1 MARKSRRNQIA
12 AVNTA
17 EETIHRSPKRIYSVG
32 IYARK
37 SFADE
42 DNSDSINTQ
51 IGMLEKF
58 TAENADLR
66 LYDVYTDDGETGT
79 KFDRP
84 GFNRLME
91 DIRSGSV
98 DCVVVKDLSRFGR
111 NYMEA
116 GTLLETIFPYMGVRF
131 IAVNER
137 YDSLSE
143 TAQENNLA
151 ISVENL
157 LNDLYAKDI
166 SKKINSVYAENF
178 KKGNYMGAY
187 APYGYLRSSE
197 DCHKF
202 MIDTE
207 TAPTVK
213 KIFEMKAAGETYQ
226 GIANYLN
233 SAGIESPSNYK
244 YRIGILKDK
253 RFADEK
259 PWLACV
265 IKRMLRN
272 QSYIGNVVQ
281 GRQQCRNSTNKK
293 SVVMPE
299 SKWYVSE
306 NMHEPI
312 ISMDLWENVQSAIK
326 EPAELY
332 RGRIGKYKDR
342 FQPENFLFK
351 KIICSECGKFLR
363 RGHQCPK
370 DYIIYSYYCATVHK
384 DGSRCKC
391 RYHNEERLFQV
402 IFEAVRQQIKL
413 ALDTKKV
420 LADLEKLPTFNAE
433 ADVITPILKDIRYT
447 GVFIFGKKRN
457 YNFKEMRM
465 PESDW
470 IISKSKFEPI
480 ISRELFDEVN
490 TMLYKRN
497 TQENRKPKQTTVF
510 GDKLQC
516 GCCGRRLYK
525 RGSGYRCKTWESKND
540 SKCPH
545 TTYQEAKIEVV
556 VLDALNNFINLMD
569 ITMSKSKEVQKSN
582 ASNVNLERMMDKC
595 KKDILS
601 VYESYTAVE
610 ISFDNYTDRR
620 QKIEQKIKNIESQR
634 NDIANQ
640 QKINNENDKI
650 SELLCKSMKD
660 NVVERLTPE
669 LVEALVEKIIIYE
682 EDKFEIFWNF
692 TDLMQPVIS

>member
-17 EETIHRSPKRIYSVG
+17 KETIHRSPERIYSVG

-42 DNSDSINTQ
+42 DNSDSIHTQ

-58 TAENADLR
+58 TTENADLR
-66 LYDVYTDDGETGT
+66 LYDVYTDNGETGT

-91 DIRSGSV
+91 DIRSGKV

-143 TAQENNLA
+143 TAQENNFA

-187 APYGYLRSSE
+187 APYGYLRSPE

-233 SAGIESPSNYK
+233 CAGIESPSNYK

-265 IKRMLRN
+265 IKKMLCN

-293 SVVMPE
+293 IVVMPE
-299 SKWYVSE
+299 SEWYVSE

-312 ISMDLWENVQSAIK
+312 ISMDLWESVQSAVN
-326 EPAELY
+326 ETTELY
-332 RGRIGKYKDR
+332 RGRSGKYKDR

-351 KIICSECGKFLR
+351 KIICSECGKFLH

-370 DYIIYSYYCATVHK
+370 DYIIYNYYCATVHK

-391 RYHNEERLFQV
+391 RYHNEEKLFQV
-402 IFEAVRQQIKL
+402 IFEAIRQQIKL
-413 ALDTKKV
+413 ALDAKKV
-420 LADLEKLPTFNAE
+420 LAELEKLPAFNAE
-433 ADVITPILKDIRYT
+433 AERLSKELNAAENKLK
-447 GVFIFGKKRN
+447 
-457 YNFKEMRM
+457 
-465 PESDW
+465 SC
-470 IISKSKFEPI
+470 
-480 ISRELFDEVN
+480 ISRKTTLYSSYSDGTITLNDYNIMRESYDKEIQELNEKIERL
-490 TMLYKRN
+490 TAELYKQK
-497 TQENRKPKQTTVF
+497 TLK
-510 GDKLQC
+510 
-516 GCCGRRLYK
+516 
-525 RGSGYRCKTWESKND
+525 SGKN
-540 SKCPH
+540 KWIVAF
-545 TTYQEAKIEVV
+545 EK
-556 VLDALNNFINLMD
+556 F
-569 ITMSKSKEVQKSN
+569 
-582 ASNVNLERMMDKC
+582 
-595 KKDILS
+595 
-601 VYESYTAVE
+601 
-610 ISFDNYTDRR
+610 RR
-620 QKIEQKIKNIESQR
+620 QKNLTKDMVDALI
-634 NDIANQ
+634 
-640 QKINNENDKI
+640 DKI
-650 SELLCKSMKD
+650 YVHGQYELEIVFDFRDEYLYLMK
-660 NVVERLTPE
+660 
-669 LVEALVEKIIIYE
+669 
-682 EDKFEIFWNF
+682 EI
-692 TDLMQPVIS
+692 DRMKGQIA

>member
-1 MARKSRRNQIA
+1 MARMSRKNQIA

-17 EETIHRSPKRIYSVG
+17 GEKIHRNPERIYSVG

-37 SFADE
+37 SYADE

-51 IGMLEKF
+51 VSMLEKF
-58 TAENADLR
+58 TEEKAGLR
-66 LYDVYTDDGETGT
+66 LYDVYTDNGETGT

-84 GFNRLME
+84 GFNRLMD
-91 DIRSGSV
+91 DIRNGKV

-187 APYGYLRSSE
+187 APYGYLRSPE

-213 KIFEMKAAGETYQ
+213 KIFEMKAAGKTYQ

-253 RFADEK
+253 RFANEK

-265 IKRMLRN
+265 IKKMLCN

-281 GRQQCRNSTNKK
+281 GRQRCRNSTNKK
-293 SVVMPE
+293 LVVMPE
-299 SKWYVSE
+299 SEWFVSE

-312 ISMDLWENVQSAIK
+312 ISMDLWESVQSAVN
-326 EPAELY
+326 ETAELY
-332 RGRIGKYKDR
+332 KARNGKYKDR
-342 FQPENFLFK
+342 FQPENFLLK

-370 DYIIYSYYCATVHK
+370 DYIIYNYYCVTVHK

-391 RYHNEERLFQV
+391 RYHNEEKLFQV

-420 LADLEKLPTFNAE
+420 LAELEKLPSFNAE
-433 ADVITPILKDIRYT
+433 AERLSKELNAAENKLK
-447 GVFIFGKKRN
+447 
-457 YNFKEMRM
+457 
-465 PESDW
+465 SC
-470 IISKSKFEPI
+470 
-480 ISRELFDEVN
+480 ISRKTTLYNSYSDETITLNDYNIMRDRYDKEIQELNEKIECLTVE
-490 TMLYKRN
+490 LYKQK
-497 TQENRKPKQTTVF
+497 TLKSPKNKWIVAF
-510 GDKLQC
+510 EK
-516 GCCGRRLYK
+516 
-525 RGSGYRCKTWESKND
+525 
-540 SKCPH
+540 
-545 TTYQEAKIEVV
+545 
-556 VLDALNNFINLMD
+556 F
-569 ITMSKSKEVQKSN
+569 
-582 ASNVNLERMMDKC
+582 
-595 KKDILS
+595 
-601 VYESYTAVE
+601 
-610 ISFDNYTDRR
+610 RR
-620 QKIEQKIKNIESQR
+620 QKKLTKDMVDALI
-634 NDIANQ
+634 
-640 QKINNENDKI
+640 DKI
-650 SELLCKSMKD
+650 YVHGQYELEIVFNFRDEYLYLMK
-660 NVVERLTPE
+660 
-669 LVEALVEKIIIYE
+669 
-682 EDKFEIFWNF
+682 EI
-692 TDLMQPVIS
+692 DRMKGQIA